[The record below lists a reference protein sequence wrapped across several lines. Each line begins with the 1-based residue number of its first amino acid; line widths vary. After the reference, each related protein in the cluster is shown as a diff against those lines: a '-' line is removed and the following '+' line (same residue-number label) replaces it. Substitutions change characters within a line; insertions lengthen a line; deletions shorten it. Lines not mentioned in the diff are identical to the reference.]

1 MPMVTVEAIVL
12 IPQSFVWVTLQPIGP
27 HQGGVIPN
35 LYQDLIERSVKRSEV
50 GHSPWQGP

>member
-12 IPQSFVWVTLQPIGP
+12 IPQSFVQVTLQPIGP

-35 LYQDLIERSVKRSEV
+35 LYPDLIERSVKRSEV